1 MYNVYVTN
9 KSEHVVYVRLKSQE
23 LSSLNT
29 KFHQELHTLVC
40 KGGTVDSYV
49 QAFLV
54 RWGFRLIAPRE
65 TLAFATSKCTMEGT
79 GIERTHIMYASLYT
93 ASELWVMDEE
103 VDFFNFGCLF
113 VEKVSFCVI
122 WPIPKIIFR
131 LSQVNPEPVWIRS
144 FKDDAFPV
152 NAVKACSILSD
163 DIQYFGR
170 SVDGAPCGV
179 SSSNGIC
186 HKWYE
191 GDKTSYTSGDI
202 LQATGHQLYRVKSG
216 DLVPPNAV
224 IVGVS
229 GNEGSLYLGRLGG
242 KIPCS
247 VSTEDGKIKQFF
259 YPTGD
264 ETRLESSSGE
274 ILVLTKNFES

>member
-9 KSEHVVYVRLKSQE
+9 KTEDVVYVRLKSRE

-29 KFHQELHTLVC
+29 KFHQELHTLVS
-40 KGGTVDSYV
+40 KGGTDESYV

-54 RWGFRLIAPRE
+54 RWGFRLIAPKE
-65 TLAFATSKCTMEGT
+65 TLSFATSKCTMEGT
-79 GIERTHIMYASLYT
+79 GCERTHIMYASLYT

-113 VEKVSFCVI
+113 VEKVSFFVNWI
-122 WPIPKIIFR
+122 HKIMFS

-144 FKDDAFPV
+144 FKDDAFPE

-179 SSSNGIC
+179 STSNDVC
-186 HKWYE
+186 NKWYE
-191 GDKTSYTSGDI
+191 GDKTSHTSGDI

-229 GNEGSLYLGRLGG
+229 GTEGSLYLGRLGG

-274 ILVLTKNFES
+274 ILVLTNNIES

>member
-9 KSEHVVYVRLKSQE
+9 KSEDVVYVRLKSQE

-29 KFHQELHTLVC
+29 KFHQELHTLVSN
-40 KGGTVDSYV
+40 GDTDESYV
-49 QAFLV
+49 RAFLV
-54 RWGFRLIAPRE
+54 RWGFRLIAPKK
-65 TLAFATSKCTMEGT
+65 TLSFATSKCTMEGT
-79 GIERTHIMYASLYT
+79 GSERTRIMYASLYT

-113 VEKVSFCVI
+113 VEKVSFFVNWI
-122 WPIPKIIFR
+122 HKIMFS

-144 FKDDAFPV
+144 FKDDAFPE

-170 SVDGAPCGV
+170 SVDGAPCGL
-179 SSSNGIC
+179 STSNGVC
-186 HKWYE
+186 NKWYE
-191 GDKTSYTSGDI
+191 GVKTSHTSGDI

-216 DLVPPNAV
+216 DPVPPNAV

-229 GNEGSLYLGRLGG
+229 GTEGSLYLGRVGG

-247 VSTEDGKIKQFF
+247 VSTEDAKIKQFF

-274 ILVLTKNFES
+274 ILVLTNNIAS